1 MTETGTVTCVTLT
14 CQAPLCD
21 TWLMPGPDTHLT
33 LIFYLFW
40 QKCSHIGWPQRLLM
54 RTLYFHVHKPYDKE
68 EYQCTSSVWNMS
80 FFAETLMLVIMRLK
94 LFLENCLVRDKS
106 VIIND
111 PNIPSCALSWDELEM
126 REAQCPQNTLSI
138 PGPALIRPLI
148 MVPIF
153 QTGLG
158 HHPIY
163 SSFKLR
169 GESNCLPELIAVN
182 TTLILKLFVLD
193 WMEILSFSESEKQYF
208 PMIRNFHY
216 WRISSDLRDLD
227 KIYHETKDYGSLM
240 FVSEW

>member
-1 MTETGTVTCVTLT
+1 MSLISLEHVIFR
-14 CQAPLCD
+14 
-21 TWLMPGPDTHLT
+21 DTHARDHKIKT
-33 LIFYLFW
+33 LF
-40 QKCSHIGWPQRLLM
+40 
-54 RTLYFHVHKPYDKE
+54 
-68 EYQCTSSVWNMS
+68 
-80 FFAETLMLVIMRLK
+80 
-94 LFLENCLVRDKS
+94 ENCLVREKS

-111 PNIPSCALSWDELEM
+111 PNIPGCALSWDELEM
-126 REAQCPQNTLSI
+126 RGAQCPQNTLSI
-138 PGPALIRPLI
+138 PGPALSRPLI

-163 SSFKLR
+163 SSLKLR
-169 GESNCLPELIAVN
+169 AESSCLPELIAVN

-208 PMIRNFHY
+208 PMIQNLHY
-216 WRISSDLRDLD
+216 WKISSDLRDPD